1 MEVER
6 ELGQVFSV
14 DVALEFELTTED
26 LAPSVNP
33 IVRGSDVYD
42 VTKSIMM
49 GTKFKSHTSLALAI
63 SKELFS
69 HLKQVSAVDVTVGRK
84 QLFISGDVKEI
95 LAVVAC
101 KREDFDSKKKG

>member
-14 DVALEFELTTED
+14 DAALEFELTNGD
-26 LAPSVNP
+26 LAPTADSV
-33 IVRGSDVYD
+33 VKGTDVYD
-42 VTKSIMM
+42 ITKNIMM
-49 GTKFKSHTSLALAI
+49 GTKFRSHTSLALAI

-69 HLKQVSAVDVTVGRK
+69 HLKQVSAIEVTVGRR

-95 LAVVAC
+95 LAVVAS
-101 KREDFDSKKKG
+101 KREDFEQKS